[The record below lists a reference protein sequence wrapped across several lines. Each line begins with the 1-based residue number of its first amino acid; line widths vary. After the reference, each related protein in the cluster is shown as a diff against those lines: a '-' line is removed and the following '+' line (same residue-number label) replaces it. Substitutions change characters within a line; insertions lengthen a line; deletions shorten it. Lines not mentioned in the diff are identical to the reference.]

1 MKINNMRKL
10 TKPGK
15 LRAFFDVEWPDK
27 MTICGM
33 KLMQG
38 DDGGLWAATPSREYE
53 KDGQKKWA
61 PIVLIHDPA
70 LRNKISEL
78 ARIEYGGPEDTPD
91 TDQDIPF

>member
-1 MKINNMRKL
+1 MIIKNMHKL

-27 MTICGM
+27 MEICGM

-38 DDGGLWAATPSREYE
+38 DDGSLWAATPSREYE

-61 PIVLIHDPA
+61 PIVRIIDPA
-70 LRNKISEL
+70 IRSRISEL
-78 ARIEYGGPEDTPD
+78 ARQEYQGPEDQEPE
-91 TDQDIPF
+91 QDIPF